1 MQRTG
6 IKLIAQN
13 RKARHD
19 YEFLDVYEAGL
30 VLKGTEIKSIRDK
43 KANIQQAYVRPRN
56 GELWLIGAN
65 IAEYT
70 HGNRDNHEPTRARKL
85 LLHRREI
92 AKILGKMQSSG
103 VTIVPVKLYL
113 KEGRAKLEIAI
124 GRGKKKQDKRQDLA
138 KRDAQRNIERSLS
151 GRY

>member
-1 MQRTG
+1 MKKTG

-43 KANIQQAYVRPRN
+43 KANIQQAYVRPIKN
-56 GELWLIGAN
+56 ELWLIGAN

-70 HGNRDNHEPTRARKL
+70 HGNRENHEPTRSRKL
-85 LLHRREI
+85 LLHRKEI
-92 AKILGKMQSSG
+92 TKIIGKTRNSG
-103 VTIVPVKLYL
+103 ITIVPVKLYL

-124 GRGKKKQDKRQDLA
+124 GRGKQKQDKRQDLA
-138 KRDAQRNIERSLS
+138 KKDARRNIERSLK

>member
-30 VLKGTEIKSIRDK
+30 VLQGTEIKSIRDK
-43 KANIQQAYVRPRN
+43 KANIQQAYVRPRD

-65 IAEYT
+65 IAEYV
-70 HGNRDNHEPTRARKL
+70 HGNRANHEPTRARKL
-85 LLHRREI
+85 LLHRKEI
-92 AKILGKMQSSG
+92 SKILGRLQNSG
-103 VTIVPVKLYL
+103 ITIVPVKLYL
-113 KEGRAKLEIAI
+113 KAGRAKLEIAV
-124 GRGKKKQDKRQDLA
+124 GRGKRKQDKRQDLA
-138 KRDAQRNIERSLS
+138 KKDAQRSIERSLK